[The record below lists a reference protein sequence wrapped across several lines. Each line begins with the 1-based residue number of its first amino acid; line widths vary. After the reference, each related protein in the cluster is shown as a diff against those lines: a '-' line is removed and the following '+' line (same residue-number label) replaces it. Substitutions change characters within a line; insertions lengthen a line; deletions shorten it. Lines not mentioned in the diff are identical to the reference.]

1 MAATAALL
9 IGTLVVSPSAVVAK
23 AKEGATPGSAYTE
36 TTADGRVRFDMVPIA
51 GGTFRMGSPPGEAGR
66 AENEGPQF
74 QVEIDPF
81 WMGKYEITWD
91 EFNEFRR
98 EYERI
103 DASRR
108 LDDYLDRP
116 HWAFYPWLRKIAW
129 DRLVDLQ
136 RRHGL
141 KRHIFRLAGIYGP
154 GRNAL
159 AALRTDTARRI
170 VKPGQVFSRIHLRDI
185 LGILQASMAKPHG
198 GAVYNV
204 CDDEAAPPQDVVTF
218 ASQLLA
224 LPPPP
229 EIAIDDAGVSA
240 MARSFYDDNKLVSN
254 DRIKK
259 ELGVVLRYPDYRR
272 GLQALLDAG
281 EGRDG

>member
-1 MAATAALL
+1 MARALQQQGWCVAGTCRDEATADALRGEG
-9 IGTLVVSPSAVVAK
+9 IDAVVF
-23 AKEGATPGSAYTE
+23 GAVAEPLAGTTHLLSTAPPG
-36 TTADGRVRFDMVPIA
+36 DGGDPVLARYSGEIA
-51 GGTFRMGSPPGEAGR
+51 GLAARLDWAGYLSTTGVYGNRDGALVDETSSLRPSNARGEAR
-66 AENEGPQF
+66 VAAEE
-74 QVEIDPF
+74 
-81 WMGKYEITWD
+81 TW
-91 EFNEFRR
+91 
-98 EYERI
+98 
-103 DASRR
+103 S
-108 LDDYLDRP
+108 
-116 HWAFYPWLRKIAW
+116 
-129 DRLVDLQ
+129 DLH

-141 KRHIFRLAGIYGP
+141 KLHIFRLAGIYGP

-159 AALRTDTARRI
+159 AALRTGTARRI
-170 VKPGQVFSRIHLRDI
+170 IKPGQVFSRIHLSDI

-240 MARSFYDDNKLVSN
+240 MARSFYNDNKLVSN